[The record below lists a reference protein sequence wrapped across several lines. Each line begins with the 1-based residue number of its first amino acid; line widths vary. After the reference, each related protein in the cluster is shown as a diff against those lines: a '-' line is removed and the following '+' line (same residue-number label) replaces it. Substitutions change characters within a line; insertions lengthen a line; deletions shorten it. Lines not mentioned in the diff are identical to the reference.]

1 MVLTRDAPH
10 QEHDMTELD
19 SRRPTDRRCFI
30 RRTATIGA
38 AAATAAL
45 GSRANAYLQALA
57 EGDVVTGTGDHRYRV
72 QHDWLMPPDGLA
84 WGDTHGVCQDRSGDI
99 HISHTVGAGASK
111 ADAIYVFGPDG
122 SFKRSFGSR
131 FKGGGHGLDVRE
143 ENGVEYLYHCDVN
156 RRRLAKTTL
165 DGALLW
171 EVGAPIEA
179 TFDGARIYTTPESW
193 NPTNVAFAPDGD
205 LFVGDGYGRSFV
217 HRYTKDGQWK
227 SIVAGPG
234 SGEGQV
240 SQPHGLWLDD
250 RGGEPLLAVADRAN
264 RRIQWFDLDGKHVR
278 FQTDGM
284 RQPCHF
290 KTRDDLMLVPDL
302 SSVVT
307 LVDSKGTVV
316 AQLGD
321 GAPTNLR
328 GAARR
333 DFIPG
338 RFVHPHDAT
347 FLADGS
353 ILVAEWVP
361 IGRVTR
367 LEPVA

>member
-1 MVLTRDAPH
+1 MHAPIH
-10 QEHDMTELD
+10 Q
-19 SRRPTDRRCFI
+19 PACDRRAFI
-30 RRTATIGA
+30 RGSMAAGAGLSLLGAT
-38 AAATAAL
+38 
-45 GSRANAYLQALA
+45 SSANAYLQAIGA
-57 EGDVVTGTGDHRYRV
+57 GEVTTGTGDQRYRV
-72 QHDWLMPPDGLA
+72 QHDWLMPPEGLA
-84 WGDTHGVCQDRSGDI
+84 WGDTHGVCQDRAGDI
-99 HISHTVGAGASK
+99 YISHTVGAGATNG
-111 ADAIYVFGPDG
+111 DAIYVFGPDG

-143 ENGVEYLYHCDVN
+143 EDGVEYLYHCDVN

-165 DGALLW
+165 DGTLLW
-171 EVGAPIEA
+171 EAGAPIEA
-179 TFDGARIYTTPESW
+179 SFDGARIYTAPESW

-290 KTRDDLMLVPDL
+290 KTRGDLLLVPDL

-307 LVDSKGTVV
+307 LVDTDGKVV

-321 GAPTNLR
+321 GDPTRLR
-328 GAARR
+328 GAARQ

-338 RFVHPHDAT
+338 KFVHPHSAT

-353 ILVAEWVP
+353 ILVVEWVP

-367 LEPVA
+367 LERIA

>member
-1 MVLTRDAPH
+1 M
-10 QEHDMTELD
+10 HDSTFEAAC
-19 SRRPTDRRCFI
+19 DRRAFI
-30 RRTATIGA
+30 RGTMAAGAGLSLLGTA
-38 AAATAAL
+38 
-45 GSRANAYLQALA
+45 SSANAYLQAIA
-57 EGDVVTGTGDHRYRV
+57 AGEVTTGTGDQRYRV
-72 QHDWLMPPDGLA
+72 QHDWLMPPEGLA
-84 WGDTHGVCQDRSGDI
+84 WGDTHGVCQDRAGDI
-99 HISHTVGAGASK
+99 YISHTVGAGATNG
-111 ADAIYVFGPDG
+111 DAIYVFGPDG

-143 ENGVEYLYHCDVN
+143 EDGVEFLYHCDVN

-165 DGALLW
+165 DGTLLW

-179 TFDGARIYTTPESW
+179 SFDGARIYTAPEAW

-217 HRYTKDGQWK
+217 HRYSKDGQWK

-234 SGEGQV
+234 SGKGQV
-240 SQPHGLWLDD
+240 AQPHGLWLDE

-264 RRIQWFDLDGKHVR
+264 RRIQWFDLDGQHVR
-278 FQTDGM
+278 FQTEGM

-307 LVDSKGTVV
+307 LVDSKGSVV

-321 GAPTNLR
+321 GDPTNLR
-328 GAARR
+328 GAARA

-338 RFVHPHDAT
+338 KFVHPHSAT

-353 ILVAEWVP
+353 ILVVEWVP

-367 LEPVA
+367 LERIA